1 MSTGLKTYQQKRN
14 FKKTSEPSGS
24 EGQKSASRKSNILT
38 FVIQKHDASRLHYDF
53 RLEADGRLISWAV
66 PKGPSLSP
74 SQKRLAVHV
83 EDHPLDYASFEG
95 SIPKGEYGGGEVAIW
110 DKGTYFVEGL
120 EGQTKAAMSKAVL
133 KGVASGKLKIIIS
146 GDKIQG
152 GYSLVQL
159 RNSETD
165 KNWLLIKGDD
175 DYANDDVDVTA
186 DTPKK
191 SDRTSVAK
199 KSTAKTIAPTEKTPK
214 KVSPKQI
221 ASKQIQP
228 MLASLAAEA
237 FSKEGW
243 VFEPKFDG
251 IRVIA
256 YIFEK
261 QVMLLSRNGM
271 NITAKFPSIVE
282 ELQKL
287 KSNMIIDG
295 EIVALNDQGVPSFE
309 ALQARSLLKSK
320 GTSASGP
327 AIKYYVFDILQ
338 IGSDSLLQTPLKDRL
353 LQLKKN
359 VFVKTNKNV
368 LVVEAYQGDGKKA
381 YATAIREGMEG
392 IVAKALDS
400 TYSQGKRSPNWLKIK
415 NNHSSEFVICG
426 YSAGVGAREG
436 ALGALII
443 AERQKNGTLKYA
455 GKVGTG
461 FNTTLLKSLT
471 KQLNS
476 LKVSEAPVVVTKEYT
491 DKTATWVKPKLVAEI
506 KYAEKTKQG
515 LLRAPVFMHL
525 REDIDADQIVEEAL
539 ISVNKIAVK
548 KMSAAKATKSVKI
561 ESENTAKP
569 KKGLPKAN
577 LANST
582 TDNLIAELDAAG
594 ESLVLSVGDF
604 QVKFSHLNKVLW
616 PKAGKQTITKRDYVR
631 YLLTVSPYLLNH
643 LHDRPFTLIRMPDG
657 ITGQRFFQK
666 HQPANSTPD
675 FLETVEY
682 YSDHAQSDGEFLLCN
697 NLATL
702 IWCGQMAGLELHAS
716 HTRITPDK
724 NLTGKTTGS
733 LKNVKN
739 SVANYPDFLVL
750 DLDPYLYSGK
760 EKEKEEPQLHK
771 KGFEKTCQSA
781 LWLKEI
787 LDELKLNAFVKTSGR
802 TGLHIY
808 VPIERN
814 LPYDAV
820 RSCCETL
827 GRHLLAAHPKDIT
840 MEWSIS
846 KRPGKIFFDHNM
858 NGRGK
863 TLPAPY
869 SLRATAEATASMP
882 ISWEEIENI
891 YPPDFTI
898 LTVPE
903 ILIEKGDIWHD
914 ILQHRN
920 DLKKKLNL

>member
-1 MSTGLKTYQQKRN
+1 MSSGLTTYQQKRN
-14 FKKTSEPSGS
+14 FKKTSEPSGNKA
-24 EGQKSASRKSNILT
+24 QKSLISKSTNKKGTKLT

-110 DKGTYFVEGL
+110 DHGTYFVEGL
-120 EGQTKAAMSKAVL
+120 EGQTDAAMSKAVL

-146 GDKIQG
+146 GERIQG
-152 GYSLVQL
+152 SYSLVQL

-175 DYANDDVDVTA
+175 AYAKDDLDVTA
-186 DTPKK
+186 DAPKPARIN
-191 SDRTSVAK
+191 SAK
-199 KSTAKTIAPTEKTPK
+199 IISPT
-214 KVSPKQI
+214 KVSAKEVSAKHNASKHN

-228 MLASLAAEA
+228 MLASLATEA
-237 FSKEGW
+237 FSKNGW
-243 VFEPKFDG
+243 IYEPKFDG
-251 IRVIA
+251 IRAIA

-271 NITAKFPSIVE
+271 NITAKFPTIVQ

-287 KSNMIIDG
+287 KANMIIDG

-309 ALQARSLLKSK
+309 ALQARALLKSK

-327 AIKYYVFDILQ
+327 TIKYYVFDILQ

-368 LVVEAYQGDGKKA
+368 LVVEAYKGDGKQA
-381 YATAIREGMEG
+381 YAIAINEGMEG

-426 YSAGVGAREG
+426 YSAGAGAREG

-461 FNTTLLKSLT
+461 FNTTLLKSLI

-476 LKVSEAPVVVTKEYT
+476 LKVSKAQVVVAKEYT
-491 DKTATWVKPKLVAEI
+491 DKTATWVKPELVAEI
-506 KYAEKTKQG
+506 KYSEKTKQG

-525 REDIDADQIVEEAL
+525 REDIDAKQIGEEGIVAADKVPA
-539 ISVNKIAVK
+539 I
-548 KMSAAKATKSVKI
+548 KMTQLAKTEKP
-561 ESENTAKP
+561 AKP
-569 KKGLPKAN
+569 KKSLPLAN
-577 LANST
+577 LDNT
-582 TDNLIAELDAAG
+582 TSDGLISELDAAG
-594 ESLVLSVGDF
+594 ETLVLSVGDF
-604 QVKFSHLNKVLW
+604 HVKFSHLNKLLW
-616 PKAGKQTITKRDYVR
+616 PKVGKQTITKRDYVR
-631 YLLTVSPYLLNH
+631 YLLKVSPYLLNH

-666 HQPANSTPD
+666 HQPATSTPD

-702 IWCGQMAGLELHAS
+702 LWCGQMAGLELHTS
-716 HTRITPDK
+716 HTRVTPDK
-724 NLTGKTTGS
+724 KLTGTTGS

-739 SVANYPDFLVL
+739 SFANYPDYLVL

-787 LDELKLNAFVKTSGR
+787 LDQLKLSAFVKTSGR

-827 GRHLLAAHPKDIT
+827 GRHLLAAHPKEIT

-882 ISWEEIENI
+882 ISWEEIEKI
-891 YPPDFTI
+891 YPPDFTM

-903 ILIEKGDIWHD
+903 ILNEKGDIWHD

>member
-24 EGQKSASRKSNILT
+24 EAQKSGAKQSNTLT

-53 RLEADGRLISWAV
+53 RLEAEGRLISWAV

-95 SIPKGEYGGGEVAIW
+95 TIPKGEYGGGEVAIW

-120 EGQTKAAMSKAVL
+120 KGQTKAAMSKAVVR
-133 KGVASGKLKIIIS
+133 GVASGKLKIIIS

-152 GYSLVQL
+152 SYSLVQL

-186 DTPKK
+186 DAPKK
-191 SDRTSVAK
+191 SARTSATK
-199 KSTAKTIAPTEKTPK
+199 KSSAKIIPHPEKIPK
-214 KVSPKQI
+214 KVSPKQA

-228 MLASLAAEA
+228 MLASLATEA

-251 IRVIA
+251 IRAIA

-271 NITAKFPSIVE
+271 NITVKFPSIVE

-320 GTSASGP
+320 GTNASGP
-327 AIKYYVFDILQ
+327 TIKYYVFDIMQ

-368 LVVEAYQGDGKKA
+368 LVVEAYKGDGKKA
-381 YATAIREGMEG
+381 YATAIKEGMEG

-426 YSAGVGAREG
+426 YSAGAGAREG

-476 LKVSEAPVVVTKEYT
+476 LKVSKATVVVAKEYT
-491 DKTATWVKPKLVAEI
+491 DKTATWVKPELVAEI
-506 KYAEKTKQG
+506 KYSEKTKQG

-548 KMSAAKATKSVKI
+548 KMPAAKATRSVKI
-561 ESENTAKP
+561 ETEHRAKP
-569 KKGLPKAN
+569 KKGSPKAN
-577 LANST
+577 LDNST
-582 TDNLIAELDAAG
+582 TGNLIAELDAAG
-594 ESLVLSVGDF
+594 ESLILSVGDF

-616 PKAGKQTITKRDYVR
+616 PKVGKQTITKRDYVR
-631 YLLTVSPYLLNH
+631 YLLRVSPYLLDH

-666 HQPANSTPD
+666 HQTANSTPD
-675 FLETVEY
+675 FLETIEY

-724 NLTGKTTGS
+724 KLTGKTTGS

-739 SVANYPDFLVL
+739 SVANYPDYLVL

-814 LPYDAV
+814 MPYDAV
-820 RSCCETL
+820 RSCCETI
-827 GRHLLAAHPKDIT
+827 GRHLLAAHPKEIT

-846 KRPGKIFFDHNM
+846 KRPGKIFYDHNM

-882 ISWEEIENI
+882 ISWEEIEKV

-903 ILIEKGDIWHD
+903 ILIAKGDIWHD
-914 ILQHRN
+914 ILQNRN